1 MMGFRLR
8 RMLSCRRGNIAVT
21 FAIAAVPLMTAVGAG
36 VDYSRSEQQRTQI
49 QGTLDAALL
58 AGARSVGSEIAT
70 ATTFFARQSTV
81 EGATTSF
88 QLSGSQ
94 LSGTATATIRTTFLA
109 VAGHS
114 TITVT
119 ARGTALRST
128 TTTSSGALPCIFALA
143 TNTSQALLIN
153 SGAKIN
159 APDCEVHVRSTASP
173 AAIFN
178 AGTTLNLKT
187 FCIQGTNIIKNTS
200 NSLPIQTGC
209 AAASD
214 PYAGK
219 LPKPAVGACT
229 NTKSVYDPPPSGAS
243 HTMAGGSVWC
253 DVTFNGSPRIVFQSG
268 LHIIKGRMIINAN
281 SIIEGTGVTFYF
293 PDTNSEIRFNGGIT
307 SKLAA
312 PTTGT
317 YANILMFEPS
327 TSTST
332 VQYVFN
338 SSVSEE
344 ISGLIYLPR
353 RDLTYSSVSTVNG
366 SRIQIVSNT
375 IIFNALDWRLST
387 NSALSGS
394 TSSSTTVRLV
404 R

>member
-1 MMGFRLR
+1 MVGWVVNRL
-8 RMLSCRRGNIAVT
+8 LACRRGNIALT
-21 FAIAAVPLMTAVGAG
+21 FAIAAAPLMTAVGAG

-58 AGARSVGSEIAT
+58 AGARSVGTENAT
-70 ATTFFARQSTV
+70 ATTFFAKQSTV
-81 EGATTSF
+81 AGATTSF
-88 QLSGSQ
+88 QLSGAQ
-94 LSGTATATIRTTFLA
+94 LSGTATATIKTTFLA
-109 VAGHS
+109 IAGHS

-119 ARGTALRST
+119 ARGAAIRTT

-178 AGTTLNLKT
+178 AGTTLNLKA

-229 NTKSVYDPPPSGAS
+229 N
-243 HTMAGGSVWC
+243 
-253 DVTFNGSPRIVFQSG
+253 
-268 LHIIKGRMIINAN
+268 
-281 SIIEGTGVTFYF
+281 
-293 PDTNSEIRFNGGIT
+293 
-307 SKLAA
+307 SK
-312 PTTGT
+312 
-317 YANILMFEPS
+317 
-327 TSTST
+327 
-332 VQYVFN
+332 
-338 SSVSEE
+338 
-344 ISGLIYLPR
+344 
-353 RDLTYSSVSTVNG
+353 
-366 SRIQIVSNT
+366 
-375 IIFNALDWRLST
+375 
-387 NSALSGS
+387 
-394 TSSSTTVRLV
+394 
-404 R
+404 